1 MNKLDIKTVNKIMM
15 FTDIHWGNHHDS
27 TENNDDCTKFVDWFI
42 IKAKEQKVD
51 AIAFL
56 GDWFQQR
63 NHISTLTAKYSND
76 ALRKLNALG
85 IPVFFIIGNH
95 DLYHRH
101 NREVHGADMF
111 KELSNVILIEEPLSV
126 GNKLFLPWLFKEEY
140 ADIAPEINKHEFVFG
155 HLEFRNFYLTGT
167 SRVSEVGFHHKLLDG
182 PKTIFSGHFHCRQA
196 TDNICYIGNPFGTS
210 FGDAGD
216 YARGCCLLAGD
227 KIDFF
232 DYVGPTYLKTSLSE
246 LLSEKVVP
254 RLEARV
260 HCLVDD
266 NISYSEAQNLK
277 KEFVELYKLREFVL
291 EENKKEQQQALAE
304 TILEELEELD
314 LSCLDETVK
323 KLIETGVQATTIIF
337 PDQLISIYGELN

>member
-1 MNKLDIKTVNKIMM
+1 M
-15 FTDIHWGNHHDS
+15 
-27 TENNDDCTKFVDWFI
+27 
-42 IKAKEQKVD
+42 
-51 AIAFL
+51 
-56 GDWFQQR
+56 
-63 NHISTLTAKYSND
+63 
-76 ALRKLNALG
+76 
-85 IPVFFIIGNH
+85 
-95 DLYHRH
+95 
-101 NREVHGADMF
+101 
-111 KELSNVILIEEPLSV
+111 
-126 GNKLFLPWLFKEEY
+126 
-140 ADIAPEINKHEFVFG
+140 
-155 HLEFRNFYLTGT
+155 
-167 SRVSEVGFHHKLLDG
+167 
-182 PKTIFSGHFHCRQA
+182 
-196 TDNICYIGNPFGTS
+196 
-210 FGDAGD
+210 
-216 YARGCCLLAGD
+216 
-227 KIDFF
+227 
-232 DYVGPTYLKTSLSE
+232 SE